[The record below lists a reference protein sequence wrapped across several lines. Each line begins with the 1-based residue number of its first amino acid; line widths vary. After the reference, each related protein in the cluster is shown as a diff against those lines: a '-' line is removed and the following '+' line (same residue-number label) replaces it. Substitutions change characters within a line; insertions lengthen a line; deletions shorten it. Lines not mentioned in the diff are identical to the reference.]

1 METFPK
7 SAQSST
13 SASDLNVLCHSGLL
27 DLIPDPAL
35 IYLRTEDKIL
45 FANKLFSI
53 ISAYDLTDLQ
63 SMKLSAVIP
72 EEPDTNPSPG
82 EPRPVMLQ
90 IASGELLSRHLK
102 IHSLSAT
109 NQVVVLVFS
118 APEEQNLFRQDLL
131 EQEYRFDNL
140 KFLTSISE
148 QTSIPAVFQTAAKII
163 AQVIDTEV
171 VITYQKSGQTLKR
184 TQVDENYPIFPET
197 ISIEQLTRLNSTNLW
212 RVGKPAQNLL
222 EDMAEEADYAFL
234 VSIPFLV
241 NENLIGLALAAGS
254 GPVPD
259 NETLRYFSL
268 LGSHASSAIKQLSI
282 IDNARQTLRNIR
294 HLAHI
299 QQNITD
305 NMTEGIIILTPD
317 LRISELNPAA
327 ENMLGYASREV
338 FQQKAEMVLIG
349 NETLST
355 LYKNAQQGIP
365 TIVGHNLNLNNRGGN
380 SFPAQVL
387 CLPVLEGEAVKSIV
401 LLLRDLSQSEKIRAH
416 SQQLEQRA
424 FLGEVSAI
432 FAHEVKNPINS
443 ISTGLQLIG
452 LQMGPDAPYSGLV
465 DRLQNDCQRLTHLV
479 KSTLTFS
486 KPVEYQIQPVDLA
499 EMIPSILDRWGPRMT
514 RLNINYNFSSPPEK
528 LLVKADP
535 RAIEQVFVNL
545 ISNAIQAMEET
556 GGSLNVKM
564 RLADP
569 QTSPPQCEIIIAD
582 SGPGIPDDLVDH
594 VFEPFLT
601 TKASGTG
608 LGLAITRRIVSAHE
622 GNVFV
627 ESFPGGTM
635 FHVLLPRVE

>member
-1 METFPK
+1 METNSK
-7 SAQSST
+7 STPFLPSG
-13 SASDLNVLCHSGLL
+13 DLTYLYRSGLI
-27 DLIPDPAL
+27 DLIPDPAVV
-35 IYLRTEDKIL
+35 YLRTEDKIL
-45 FANKLFSI
+45 FANKQFLA
-53 ISAYDLTDLQ
+53 ISSYSLAELQ
-63 SMKLSAVIP
+63 KIKLSALVP
-72 EEPDTNPSPG
+72 DDPDTNPSPG
-82 EPRPVMLQ
+82 ESRPVLLQ
-90 IASGELLSRHLK
+90 VASGELIMRLLQ
-102 IHSLSAT
+102 IHSFSAT

-131 EQEYRFDNL
+131 DQEFRFDNHKL
-140 KFLTSISE
+140 LTTIAE
-148 QTSIPAVFQTAAKII
+148 QSSIPAVFRTAADII
-163 AQVIDTEV
+163 SHMIDTEV
-171 VITYQKSGQTLKR
+171 LITYQKSGSILKK
-184 TQVDENYPIFPET
+184 TQIEGNGELFPEN
-197 ISIEQLTRLNSTNLW
+197 ISLEQLSRLNTTNLW
-212 RVGKPAQNLL
+212 RTGKPAQNVL
-222 EDMAEEADYAFL
+222 EDFAEEAEFAFL
-234 VSIPFLV
+234 VSIPILI
-241 NENLIGLALAAGS
+241 NENLIGLFLAGGPGS
-254 GPVPD
+254 VPD

-268 LGSHASSAIKQLSI
+268 LGSHASSTIKQLST

-305 NMTEGIIILTPD
+305 NMTEGILILTPD

-338 FQQKAEMVLIG
+338 FQQKADMVLIG

-355 LYKNAQQGIP
+355 LYKSAQQGIP
-365 TIVGHNLNLNNRGGN
+365 TIVGHNLNLNNRSGS
-380 SFPAQVL
+380 SFPAQIL
-387 CLPVLEGEAVKSIV
+387 CLPVMEGEVVKSIV

-452 LQMGPDAPYSGLV
+452 LQMGPDAPYANLV

-486 KPVEYQIQPVDLA
+486 KPVEYQIQAVDLA

-528 LLVKADP
+528 LLIKADP

-556 GGSLNVKM
+556 GGSLNVKIG
-564 RLADP
+564 LADP
-569 QTSPPQCEIIIAD
+569 KTVPPQCEIIIAD
-582 SGPGIPDDLVDH
+582 SGPGIPEDLVDH

-608 LGLAITRRIVSAHE
+608 LGLAITKRIVSAHE
-622 GNVFV
+622 GNIFI

-635 FHVLLPRVE
+635 FHVLLPKVE